1 MPMPPMWNPWHG
13 CHKISAGCRHCY
25 VYREDA
31 AFGTTTATSQV
42 RRTRSFHMPLQLN
55 RRKDWKYPPGS
66 EFALCFTSDFLIEEA
81 DPWRGEIW
89 DIIRLRSDCRFFFF
103 TKRID
108 RLDRCLPP
116 DWGDGYDHVG
126 IGCSVENQHMAD
138 YRLPI
143 FLDLPIK
150 YRTIVAA
157 PLLGPIDLR
166 PYLDP
171 AKIRDVSVGG
181 ESGKYARPLDYEW
194 VLDLHSHCRSTG
206 IPFTFHQ
213 TGTYLLKDGRLYRI
227 PREHQHTQAKKA
239 GLNLPSYAAPRP

>member
-1 MPMPPMWNPWHG
+1 MWNPWHG

-81 DPWRGEIW
+81 DPWRSEIW

-108 RLDRCLPP
+108 RLARCLPP
-116 DWGDGYDHVG
+116 DWGDGYDHIG
-126 IGCSVENQHMAD
+126 IGCSVENQAMAD

-150 YRTIVAA
+150 HRTIVAA

-171 AKIRDVSVGG
+171 AK
-181 ESGKYARPLDYEW
+181 YATYPSEANQANTPA
-194 VLDLHSHCRSTG
+194 RSTTNG
-206 IPFTFHQ
+206 CSTSAASVRPPASPSHST
-213 TGTYLLKDGRLYRI
+213 R
-227 PREHQHTQAKKA
+227 QAPTCSKTAASTASPASTSTPKPKKPA
-239 GLNLPSYAAPRP
+239 STSPRP